1 MNLKIFIRQYRLHFS
16 IILFVILFTII
27 HLMKP
32 GLMYNKD
39 GSYRKFGVGVRD
51 KTVISIWIVAIVL
64 ALLCYVA
71 VGTYGYSV

>member
-16 IILFVILFTII
+16 IILFVVLFTIL

-39 GSYRKFGVGVRD
+39 GSYRKFGMGVRD

-64 ALLCYVA
+64 AILCYIA
-71 VGTYGYSV
+71 VGLYG

>member
-16 IILFVILFTII
+16 IILFVVLFTII

-39 GSYRKFGVGVRD
+39 GIYRKFGMGVRD

-64 ALLCYVA
+64 AILCYIA
-71 VGTYGYSV
+71 VGLYG

>member
-1 MNLKIFIRQYRLHFS
+1 MNLKIFIRQHRLHFS
-16 IILFVILFTII
+16 IILFVVLFTII

-71 VGTYGYSV
+71 VGSYGYSV

>member
-1 MNLKIFIRQYRLHFS
+1 MNLKTFVRQYRLHFS
-16 IILFVILFTII
+16 IILFVVLFTII
-27 HLMKP
+27 HLTKP

-64 ALLCYVA
+64 AILCYIA
-71 VGTYGYSV
+71 IGMYGYSV

>member
-1 MNLKIFIRQYRLHFS
+1 
-16 IILFVILFTII
+16 
-27 HLMKP
+27 MKP

-64 ALLCYVA
+64 AVLCYVA
-71 VGTYGYSV
+71 VGAYGYHTV

>member
-16 IILFVILFTII
+16 IILFVVLFTII

-39 GSYRKFGVGVRD
+39 GSYRKFGMGVRD

-64 ALLCYVA
+64 AILCYIA
-71 VGTYGYSV
+71 VGLYG